1 VRVQC
6 EAVVR
11 RMGIRAF
18 VRGAGPA
25 LCLLPLLACGHR
37 EDQSRKLALDGA
49 LEMREAFNSGACQS
63 IYEHADGPFRYLQS
77 REVWLSRC
85 VEMRAELG
93 EWRSF
98 EVPAQSRKTGT
109 PVVALEGP
117 AVFANREIRLR
128 ALWRVDR
135 GRAHLLML
143 VLIYADK
150 TRRIPD
156 VYSRPPMIRMV
167 DPPPGRDWERV

>member
-1 VRVQC
+1 
-6 EAVVR
+6 
-11 RMGIRAF
+11 
-18 VRGAGPA
+18 
-25 LCLLPLLACGHR
+25 
-37 EDQSRKLALDGA
+37 
-49 LEMREAFNSGACQS
+49 
-63 IYEHADGPFRYLQS
+63 
-77 REVWLSRC
+77 
-85 VEMRAELG
+85 MRAELG

-98 EVPAQSRKTGT
+98 EVPAQPRKAATA

-117 AVFANREIRLR
+117 AVFANRAIRLR
-128 ALWRVDR
+128 ALWRVDQ

-156 VYSRPPMIRMV
+156 VYAKPPMISPGRRMV